1 MPKMGRYV
9 SLDIETVLEVL
20 RLGLNVSEACNEGLK
35 QAVENEKKKRE
46 LEKNGGSQGQTTPVS
61 SQTQL
66 LKEYHKESR
75 NDKV

>member
-35 QAVENEKKKRE
+35 RAVENEKKKRE
-46 LEKNGGSQGQTTPVS
+46 LENEKNKGVGGQI
-61 SQTQL
+61 
-66 LKEYHKESR
+66 K
-75 NDKV
+75 